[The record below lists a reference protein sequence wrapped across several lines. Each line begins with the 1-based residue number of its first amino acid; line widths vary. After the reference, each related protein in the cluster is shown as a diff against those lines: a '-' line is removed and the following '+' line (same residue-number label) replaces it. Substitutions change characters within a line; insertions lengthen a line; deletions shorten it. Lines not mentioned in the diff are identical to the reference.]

1 MSEMIK
7 GNGTNVSSDKKN
19 LETAIEFLQ
28 RDVADMQNIHI
39 RLDKAITKIIDVSN
53 SIHIMLAV
61 HEEKIERQDEILSD
75 NSAQIE
81 NKRKELATDIKEL
94 HSRISTINRDLYERI
109 TNTEQHII
117 NENQKIQQQLK
128 QHIES
133 LKVNL
138 NDRVSLLE
146 KWRWLI
152 IGGSIVIG
160 FAIQKMIVL
169 S

>member
-1 MSEMIK
+1 
-7 GNGTNVSSDKKN
+7 
-19 LETAIEFLQ
+19 
-28 RDVADMQNIHI
+28 
-39 RLDKAITKIIDVSN
+39 
-53 SIHIMLAV
+53 MLAV

-152 IGGSIVIG
+152 IGGAVVVG
-160 FAIQKMIVL
+160 FILNKFIKF
-169 S
+169 

>member
-1 MSEMIK
+1 MSDGMIK
-7 GNGTNVSSDKKN
+7 GNGTSPDKNN
-19 LETAIEFLQ
+19 LGTAIEFLK
-28 RDVADMQNIHI
+28 RDVSEMKQIHV
-39 RLDKAITKIIDVSN
+39 RLDRAITKITDVSS

-75 NSAQIE
+75 NTAQIE
-81 NKRKELATDIKEL
+81 EKRKELATDIKEL
-94 HSRISTINRDLYERI
+94 HSRITTINRELYDRI

-152 IGGSIVIG
+152 IGGAVVVG
-160 FAIQKMIVL
+160 FILNKFIQF
-169 S
+169 

>member
-1 MSEMIK
+1 MSDGMIK
-7 GNGTNVSSDKKN
+7 GNGTSPDKNN
-19 LETAIEFLQ
+19 LGTAIEFLK
-28 RDVADMQNIHI
+28 RDVSEMKQIHV
-39 RLDKAITKIIDVSN
+39 RLDRAITKITDVSS

-75 NSAQIE
+75 NTAQIE

-152 IGGSIVIG
+152 IGGAVVVG
-160 FAIQKMIVL
+160 FILNKFIQF
-169 S
+169 

>member
-1 MSEMIK
+1 MSDGMIK
-7 GNGTNVSSDKKN
+7 GNGTSPDKNN
-19 LETAIEFLQ
+19 LGTAIEFLK
-28 RDVADMQNIHI
+28 RDVSEMKQIHV
-39 RLDKAITKIIDVSN
+39 RLDRAITKITDVSS

-75 NSAQIE
+75 NTAQIE
-81 NKRKELATDIKEL
+81 EKRKELATDIKEL
-94 HSRISTINRDLYERI
+94 HSRITTINRELYDRI

-117 NENQKIQQQLK
+117 NENQKN
-128 QHIES
+128 IES

-152 IGGSIVIG
+152 IGGAVVVG
-160 FAIQKMIVL
+160 FVLNKFIQF
-169 S
+169 

>member
-1 MSEMIK
+1 MSDGMIK
-7 GNGTNVSSDKKN
+7 GNGTNVSSNKKN

-75 NSAQIE
+75 NTAQIE
-81 NKRKELATDIKEL
+81 EKRKELATDIKEL
-94 HSRISTINRDLYERI
+94 HSRITTINRELYDRI

-117 NENQKIQQQLK
+117 NENQKN
-128 QHIES
+128 IES

-152 IGGSIVIG
+152 IGGAVVVG
-160 FAIQKMIVL
+160 FVLNKFIQF
-169 S
+169 

>member
-1 MSEMIK
+1 MSDGMIK
-7 GNGTNVSSDKKN
+7 GNGTSPDKNN
-19 LETAIEFLQ
+19 LGTAIEFLK
-28 RDVADMQNIHI
+28 RDVSEMKQIHV
-39 RLDKAITKIIDVSN
+39 RLDRAITKITDVSS

-75 NSAQIE
+75 NTAQIE
-81 NKRKELATDIKEL
+81 EKRKELATDIKEL
-94 HSRISTINRDLYERI
+94 HSRITTINRELYDRI

-117 NENQKIQQQLK
+117 NENQKN
-128 QHIES
+128 IES

-152 IGGSIVIG
+152 IGGAVVVG
-160 FAIQKMIVL
+160 FILNKFIQF
-169 S
+169 

>member
-7 GNGTNVSSDKKN
+7 GNGNNVSSNKKN

-75 NSAQIE
+75 NTSQIE
-81 NKRKELATDIKEL
+81 AKRKELATDIKDL
-94 HSRISTINRDLYERI
+94 HSRITTINRELYDRI

-117 NENQKIQQQLK
+117 SENQKN
-128 QHIES
+128 IES

-138 NDRVSLLE
+138 NDRVSILE

-152 IGGSIVIG
+152 IGGAVVVG
-160 FAIQKMIVL
+160 FILNKFLQL
-169 S
+169 

>member
-1 MSEMIK
+1 MSDGMIK
-7 GNGTNVSSDKKN
+7 GNGTSPDKNN
-19 LETAIEFLQ
+19 LGTAIEFLK
-28 RDVADMQNIHI
+28 RDVSEMKQIHV
-39 RLDKAITKIIDVSN
+39 RLDRAITKITDVSS

-94 HSRISTINRDLYERI
+94 HSRITTINRELYDRI

-117 NENQKIQQQLK
+117 NENQKN
-128 QHIES
+128 IES

-152 IGGSIVIG
+152 IGGAVVVG
-160 FAIQKMIVL
+160 FVLNKFIQF
-169 S
+169 

>member
-1 MSEMIK
+1 MSDGMIK
-7 GNGTNVSSDKKN
+7 GNGTNVSSNKKN

-94 HSRISTINRDLYERI
+94 HSRITTINRELYDRI

-117 NENQKIQQQLK
+117 NENQKN
-128 QHIES
+128 IES

-152 IGGSIVIG
+152 IGGAVVVG
-160 FAIQKMIVL
+160 FVLNKFIQF
-169 S
+169 

>member
-1 MSEMIK
+1 MSDGMIK
-7 GNGTNVSSDKKN
+7 GNGTSLDKNN
-19 LETAIEFLQ
+19 LGTAIEFLK
-28 RDVADMQNIHI
+28 RDVSEMKQIHV
-39 RLDKAITKIIDVSN
+39 RLDRAITKITDVSS

-75 NSAQIE
+75 NTAQIE
-81 NKRKELATDIKEL
+81 EKRKELATDIKEL
-94 HSRISTINRDLYERI
+94 HSRITTINRELYDRI

-117 NENQKIQQQLK
+117 NENQKN
-128 QHIES
+128 IES

-152 IGGSIVIG
+152 IGGAVVVG
-160 FAIQKMIVL
+160 FVLNKFIQF
-169 S
+169 

>member
-1 MSEMIK
+1 MSDGMIK
-7 GNGTNVSSDKKN
+7 GNGTSPDKNN
-19 LETAIEFLQ
+19 LGTAIEFLK
-28 RDVADMQNIHI
+28 RDVSEMKQIHV
-39 RLDKAITKIIDVSN
+39 RLDRAITKITDVSS

-152 IGGSIVIG
+152 IGGAVIVG
-160 FAIQKMIVL
+160 FVLNKFIQF
-169 S
+169 

>member
-1 MSEMIK
+1 MSDGMIK
-7 GNGTNVSSDKKN
+7 GNGTSPDKNN
-19 LETAIEFLQ
+19 LGTAIEFLK
-28 RDVADMQNIHI
+28 RDVSEMKQIHV
-39 RLDKAITKIIDVSN
+39 RLDRAITKITDVSS

-75 NSAQIE
+75 NTAQIE
-81 NKRKELATDIKEL
+81 EKRKELATDIKEL
-94 HSRISTINRDLYERI
+94 HSRITTINRELYDRI

-152 IGGSIVIG
+152 IGGAVVVG
-160 FAIQKMIVL
+160 FILNKFIKF
-169 S
+169 

>member
-1 MSEMIK
+1 MSNGFIK
-7 GNGTNVSSDKKN
+7 GNGTNVSPDKKN
-19 LETAIEFLQ
+19 LDTAIEFLQ
-28 RDVADMQNIHI
+28 RDVVEMKNIHI

-75 NSAQIE
+75 NTAQIE
-81 NKRKELATDIKEL
+81 EKRKELATDIKEL
-94 HSRISTINRDLYERI
+94 HSRITTINRELYDRI

-117 NENQKIQQQLK
+117 NENQKN
-128 QHIES
+128 IES

-138 NDRVSLLE
+138 NDRVSILE

-152 IGGSIVIG
+152 IGGAVVVG
-160 FAIQKMIVL
+160 FILNKFIQF
-169 S
+169 

>member
-1 MSEMIK
+1 MSDGMIK
-7 GNGTNVSSDKKN
+7 GNGTNVSSNKKN

-94 HSRISTINRDLYERI
+94 HSRITTINRELYDRI

-117 NENQKIQQQLK
+117 NENQKN
-128 QHIES
+128 IES

-152 IGGSIVIG
+152 IGGAVVVG
-160 FAIQKMIVL
+160 FILNKFIKF
-169 S
+169 

>member
-1 MSEMIK
+1 MSDGMIK
-7 GNGTNVSSDKKN
+7 GNGTSLDKNN
-19 LETAIEFLQ
+19 LGTAIEFLK
-28 RDVADMQNIHI
+28 RDVSEMKQIHV
-39 RLDKAITKIIDVSN
+39 RLDRAITKITDVSS

-152 IGGSIVIG
+152 IGGAVVVG
-160 FAIQKMIVL
+160 FVLNKFIQF
-169 S
+169 

>member
-1 MSEMIK
+1 MSDGMIK
-7 GNGTNVSSDKKN
+7 GNGTSPDKNN
-19 LETAIEFLQ
+19 LGTAIEFLK
-28 RDVADMQNIHI
+28 RDVSEMKQIHV
-39 RLDKAITKIIDVSN
+39 RLDRAITKITDVSS

-94 HSRISTINRDLYERI
+94 HSRITTINRELYDRI

-152 IGGSIVIG
+152 IGGAVVVG
-160 FAIQKMIVL
+160 FVLNKFIQF
-169 S
+169 

>member
-1 MSEMIK
+1 MSDGMIK
-7 GNGTNVSSDKKN
+7 GNGTSPDKNN
-19 LETAIEFLQ
+19 LGTAIEFLK
-28 RDVADMQNIHI
+28 RDVSEMKQIHV
-39 RLDKAITKIIDVSN
+39 RLDRAITKITDVSS

-75 NSAQIE
+75 NTAQIE
-81 NKRKELATDIKEL
+81 EKRKELATDIKEL
-94 HSRISTINRDLYERI
+94 HSRITTINRELYDRI

-117 NENQKIQQQLK
+117 NENQKN
-128 QHIES
+128 IES

-152 IGGSIVIG
+152 IGGAVVVG
-160 FAIQKMIVL
+160 FILNKFIKF
-169 S
+169 

>member
-7 GNGTNVSSDKKN
+7 GNGNNVSSNKKN

-75 NSAQIE
+75 NTAQIE
-81 NKRKELATDIKEL
+81 EKRKELATDIKEL
-94 HSRISTINRDLYERI
+94 HSRITTINRELYDRI

-117 NENQKIQQQLK
+117 NENQKN
-128 QHIES
+128 IES

-152 IGGSIVIG
+152 IGGAVVVG
-160 FAIQKMIVL
+160 FVLNKFIQF
-169 S
+169 